1 MTPTVTRMVSRIWKE
16 TDKPV
21 KWFSIAN
28 FYRNEKPQ
36 KGRNREFWQLNAD
49 VFGESSLTADIEI
62 LTLALELMR
71 AFNAPKGSYILKLN
85 HRELINGFFDIVLE
99 IKDSQQK
106 TQLMRLLDKYEKLP
120 KNIFDEEIQKIGLT
134 DSEVVHKFM
143 AAKTLGDLRESFV
156 SLAGDSSFQDFEY
169 IIETLEKL

>member
-1 MTPTVTRMVSRIWKE
+1 
-16 TDKPV
+16 
-21 KWFSIAN
+21 
-28 FYRNEKPQ
+28 
-36 KGRNREFWQLNAD
+36 
-49 VFGESSLTADIEI
+49 
-62 LTLALELMR
+62 MR

-99 IKDSQQK
+99 IKDSQKK

-143 AAKTLGDLRESFV
+143 AAKTLEDLRESFV
-156 SLAGDSSFQDFEY
+156 SLAGDRSFQDFEY